1 MEANLALPAALI
13 GDPVRAAILSALSD
27 GRTQPAGALAGAACV
42 SPQCASNHLAKLT
55 EGGLLA
61 VEIEGRHRYYRLA
74 PPQVAAAIEALAC
87 LAPVIRSL
95 ENPRTSRARSLRF
108 ARSCY
113 DHLAGRLG
121 VAVSAAAE
129 ARGYLV
135 ISDQA
140 SKRYAITAAGKHW
153 LETIG
158 VDIGAL
164 KPAAA
169 GFARRCLD
177 WTERRY
183 HLAGPM
189 GGVLLF
195 RFIELGWL
203 RRDPATRA
211 VSVTPLGAA
220 EFARLLNIDVVG
232 LQQSDH
238 ENHPDPI
245 GTRSQ
250 STA

>member
-13 GDPVRAAILSALSD
+13 GDPVRAAILSMLCD
-27 GRTQPAGALAGAACV
+27 GRAHPAGALACAASV

-61 VEIEGRHRYYRLA
+61 VETEGRH
-74 PPQVAAAIEALAC
+74 
-87 LAPVIRSL
+87 
-95 ENPRTSRARSLRF
+95 
-108 ARSCY
+108 
-113 DHLAGRLG
+113 RLG
-121 VAVSAAAE
+121 VAVLSVAE
-129 ARGYLV
+129 ARVYLV
-135 ISDQA
+135 ASNQA
-140 SKRYAITAAGKHW
+140 SKRYVITAVGKHW

-158 VDIGAL
+158 VDIDIL
-164 KPAAA
+164 KPGTA
-169 GFARRCLD
+169 GVARRCLD

-183 HLAGPM
+183 HLAGPL
-189 GGVLLF
+189 GAVLLF
-195 RFIELGWL
+195 RFTELGWL

-211 VSVTPLGAA
+211 VTVTPLGAA
-220 EFARLLNIDVVG
+220 EFARLLNINVVG
-232 LQQSDH
+232 LQQADH

>member
-13 GDPVRAAILSALSD
+13 GDPVRAAILSMLCD
-27 GRTQPAGALAGAACV
+27 GRAHPAGALACAASV

-61 VEIEGRHRYYRLA
+61 VETEGRH
-74 PPQVAAAIEALAC
+74 
-87 LAPVIRSL
+87 
-95 ENPRTSRARSLRF
+95 
-108 ARSCY
+108 
-113 DHLAGRLG
+113 RLG
-121 VAVSAAAE
+121 VAVLSVAE
-129 ARGYLV
+129 ARVYLV
-135 ISDQA
+135 ASNQA
-140 SKRYAITAAGKHW
+140 SKRYVITAAGKHW

-158 VDIGAL
+158 VDIDTL
-164 KPAAA
+164 KPGRA
-169 GFARRCLD
+169 GVARRCLD

-183 HLAGPM
+183 HLAGPL
-189 GGVLLF
+189 GAVLLF
-195 RFIELGWL
+195 RFTELGWL

-211 VSVTPLGAA
+211 VTVTPLGAA
-220 EFARLLNIDVVG
+220 EFTRLLNIDVVG
-232 LQQSDH
+232 LQQADH